1 MTWHQSIGCREDAVK
16 LRGRKDIR
24 YKGIVASGPFRD
36 GNRRLIAHG
45 IEKQGKLP
53 QDIDSTRSRTQSC
66 HRPLGAPRVNQF
78 GREDRSL

>member
-1 MTWHQSIGCREDAVK
+1 MSDYE
-16 LRGRKDIR
+16 
-24 YKGIVASGPFRD
+24 GIFADLLAEFVAFKRSMGFKYVSETYQL
-36 GNRRLIAHG
+36 RLIAHG

>member
-36 GNRRLIAHG
+36 GDRRLIAHG

-53 QDIDSTRSRTQSC
+53 QNIDSPRSRTESF
-66 HRPLGAPRVNQF
+66 HRPLGTPRGNQF
-78 GREDRSL
+78 VREDRPL